1 MDNQPGLKIKYA
13 DRLLIGGRWVEPL
26 GGGRVQIVSPETEQV
41 VASTALASEADM
53 DLAVA
58 GARKAFD
65 EGPWPTL
72 PAAERVAALKRMV
85 EALRRRE
92 GELAIAVTL
101 QTGALVP
108 TAGFLTAEGH
118 GHFDRAAELGLTF
131 AFQERVESKTLAAAY
146 VVREPVGVVVA
157 IAPWNSPYMTM
168 AGKVAP
174 ALLAGCAVIMKPA
187 PETPLEAY
195 ILAECGE
202 EAGLPPGVLTL
213 VPSEREAADHLVRSS
228 GIDKVSFTGSTGAGR
243 RIASVCGERMT
254 RCTTELGGKSAAIVL
269 DDYPIEAA
277 ADMMANTI
285 TMMSGQICAMLTR
298 VVVSRDRHDAL
309 ADAIAEK
316 LQQVKV
322 GPPSDAGSQMG
333 PIAHRRQ
340 LERIESY
347 IDIGKKEG
355 ARLVTGGGRPTHLN
369 EGCYIEPTLFADV
382 RSDMTIAQEE
392 IFGPVLSLIPCD
404 GLDDAVRIANDSIYG
419 LSGSVL
425 TNNVSAAYDVARRVR
440 TGNFAQNGLKGD
452 FALPFGGYKSSG
464 IGREGGAEGLS
475 AYLETKTI
483 MLDEA
488 LPQ

>member
-1 MDNQPGLKIKYA
+1 MDETTGLAIRHA
-13 DRLLIGGRWVEPL
+13 DRLLIGGRWVEPR
-26 GGGRVQIVSPETEQV
+26 GGEHVQIVSPDTEQV
-41 VASTALASEADM
+41 VASTALAGEADM
-53 DLAVA
+53 DAAVA

-65 EGPWPTL
+65 EGPWPRMTA
-72 PAAERVAALKRMV
+72 PERVAALERMV
-85 EALRRRE
+85 AALRRRE
-92 GELAIAVTL
+92 GELATAVTL
-101 QTGALVP
+101 QTGALAM

-118 GHFDRAAELGLTF
+118 AHFDRACKLGLTF
-131 AFQERVESKTLAAAY
+131 PFQEKVESATLAAAY

-202 EAGLPPGVLTL
+202 EAGLPPGVLSL
-213 VPSEREAADHLVRSS
+213 APSHREAADHLVRSA
-228 GIDKVSFTGSTGAGR
+228 GIDKVSFTGSTAAGR

-277 ADMMANTI
+277 AEMMANTI

-298 VVVSRDRHDAL
+298 VVVSRDRHDEL
-309 ADAIAEK
+309 VDAIAQK
-316 LQQVKV
+316 LDRVKV
-322 GPPSDAGSQMG
+322 GPPGDPGSQMG
-333 PIAHRRQ
+333 PIAIKRQ

-347 IDIGKKEG
+347 VDIGKKEG
-355 ARLVTGGGRPTHLN
+355 ARLVTGGHRPAHLN
-369 EGCYIEPTLFADV
+369 AGFYFEPTLFADV

-392 IFGPVLSLIPCD
+392 IFGPVLSVIPCD
-404 GLDDAVRIANDSIYG
+404 GVDDAVRIANDSIYG

-425 TNNVSAAYDVARRVR
+425 THDVNAAYDVARRVR
-440 TGNFAQNGLKGD
+440 TGNIAQNGLKGD
-452 FALPFGGYKSSG
+452 FALPFGGYKQSG
-464 IGREGGAEGLS
+464 IGREGGAQGLG

-488 LPQ
+488 LS